1 MGFIGIIKDLH
12 EIFILGRLKNRI
24 YFKHINLNLDTHI
37 IIMKSMSEID
47 KNLKFDFVKEFK
59 EFRTMLLSELSSI
72 KSEQREQRLELSSL
86 KFELRVILV
95 CFFFV
100 NYYVFMLRMNCQHC
114 ISK

>member
-59 EFRTMLLSELSSI
+59 EFRTMLKCCLTKKKKKI
-72 KSEQREQRLELSSL
+72 QKYFNF
-86 KFELRVILV
+86 KFLW
-95 CFFFV
+95 
-100 NYYVFMLRMNCQHC
+100 
-114 ISK
+114 